1 MSQEPSVEALRERAL
16 DLVDD
21 DPDEA
26 VRVVEEALR
35 RQPDAKGFYVCGVV
49 LCEVGD
55 AEQGIGALRMALEL
69 DPGLDDAAY
78 TLAREEFANFEF
90 EEAREHVSLA
100 LRLDPHHPDARYLR
114 ACLRE
119 RRGDHDG
126 ALRDYQSAALSEP
139 VQLPMPVPLDDDEID
154 AVVESVLSELHPS
167 LQRYLKDVAILVE
180 DVPPL
185 EVLEDIEEGAHPT
198 DLLGCFSGHSLAER
212 DSTDPWSSLPAT
224 ITIYRRNLARIAQD
238 RDELRGELRV
248 TLLHE
253 IGHFLGLDEVD
264 LAERGLD

>member
-1 MSQEPSVEALRERAL
+1 MSRTLTVEQLRERAL
-16 DLVDD
+16 SLMDG

-26 VRVVEEALR
+26 VRAVEEALE
-35 RQPDAKGFYVCGVV
+35 RQPDAEGFYVCGVV

-55 AEQGIGALRMALEL
+55 AQEGIGALRRAVEM
-69 DPGLDDAAY
+69 DPTLPDAAY
-78 TLAREEFANFEF
+78 TLAREEFARYQF

-100 LRLDPHHPDARYLR
+100 LRLDPHHADARYLR

-139 VQLPMPVPLDDDEID
+139 VDLPMPIPLADEEID
-154 AVVESVLSELHPS
+154 AVVDSVLGELHPS
-167 LQRYLKDVAILVE
+167 LRRYLQDVAIIVE
-180 DVPPL
+180 DVPPI
-185 EVLEDIEEGAHPT
+185 EVLEDIVDGAHPT
-198 DLLGCFSGHSLAER
+198 DLLGCFSGHSLVER
-212 DSTDPWSSLPAT
+212 DSADPWTALPAT

-238 RDELRGELRV
+238 RDELHNELRV